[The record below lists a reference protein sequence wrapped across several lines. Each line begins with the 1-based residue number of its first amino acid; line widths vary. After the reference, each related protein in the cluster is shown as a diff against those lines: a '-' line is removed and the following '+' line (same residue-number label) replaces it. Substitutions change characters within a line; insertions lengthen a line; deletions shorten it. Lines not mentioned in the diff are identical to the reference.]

1 MIKKLFYTGCAA
13 ALLLTTACSS
23 EDIVPA
29 AEQESLVSFNVELP
43 AEINSRAY
51 SDGLTA
57 RKLIVA
63 VYDASGTE
71 LTALRQDDLTFDA
84 GTLTKPVT
92 MRLANSRTYKVVF
105 WVQAATAPYTFDT
118 TNHKVDVDYDA
129 TTHSTPIA
137 ANSDLYDAFFKCE
150 DVDVNGSITRTVEL
164 RRPFAQINIG
174 ATDYAAAAAAGWETD
189 KTSVHVDNVYST
201 LNLFD
206 GTVSGL
212 VSGGYTYTLAA
223 KPVVATDGRFPA
235 TGVDAE
241 YQSMVY
247 VLTRDEQSL
256 TDVEFKAQDG
266 AEVITRTYANVPVRR
281 NYRTNIYGNILT
293 EEANFTV
300 QIVPTFKAPDNNVEV
315 VEASTEADIVAAIAA
330 GAEVVQVNNDIQL
343 TAPLTINSDIRIVGA
358 GVGASGARSRAAAGE
373 VIITGEPIYIN
384 TANAYFEGVT
394 FKNGTT
400 GNQSA
405 LYATSN
411 TARNVTFVNCTFTN
425 AKWDALQLTDR
436 DIETVTFRNCY
447 FHNTEAGYRYI
458 HLELRNEINKYT
470 SNPNAKVEISDCV
483 FENVSSSYCSDSA
496 ITIAG
501 FALSNLDLRN
511 NVIKGE
517 GEVNTT
523 TFWICDLTSFSTL
536 LSGDALATAFA
547 KYVANGVSQINADTY
562 AIYNKAGL
570 YWFAQQVNNSGIHYA
585 FRDKTVLLTAD
596 IDLEDE
602 LWTPIGQT
610 GAGQFEGVFNGQGHT
625 IYNLNIQRGDFT
637 NGLPATGLFGWLN
650 SGIVKNLTIDGATVV
665 GNEFVGT
672 VVGYI
677 ENHTEGRGV
686 VDNCTVKNAT
696 VSGIYKGL
704 GGICEGD
711 KVGGAVGFINGNCA
725 VTNCTVINTNVDAV
739 RDAGQVLGCR
749 ISGGKVEGNTAT
761 NVTVTHNTTAPT
773 GYEDDGENI
782 TNGIIGREA

>member
-57 RKLIVA
+57 RKLTVA
-63 VYDASGTE
+63 VYDASDTE
-71 LTALRQDDLTFDA
+71 LTGLRQNLTFD
-84 GTLTKPVT
+84 GTSLTKQVT

-105 WVQAATAPYTFDT
+105 WVQAATAPYTFNT
-118 TNHKVDVDYDA
+118 TNHKVDVSYTA
-129 TTHSTPIA
+129 VT

-150 DVDVNGSITRTVEL
+150 DVDVSGSITRTVEL

-174 ATDYAAAAAAGWETD
+174 ATDYAAAAAAGWVTEQ
-189 KTSVHVDNVYST
+189 TSVHVDNVYST
-201 LNLFD
+201 LDLCT
-206 GTVSGL
+206 GTVSNA

-300 QIVPTFKAPDNNVEV
+300 QIVPNFKAPDNNVEV

-330 GAEVVQVNNDIQL
+330 GAEVVQINNNINL
-343 TAPLTINSDIRIVGA
+343 TAPLSINSDIRIVGA
-358 GVGASGARSRAAAGE
+358 GVGASAARSRAAAGE

-447 FHNTEAGYRYI
+447 FHNTEAGYRYL

-483 FENVSSSYCSDSA
+483 FENVSLSYCRDSA
-496 ITIAG
+496 ITMAG

-523 TFWICDLTSFSTL
+523 TFWICNLTAQSTL

-602 LWTPIGQT
+602 LWTPIGQI
-610 GAGQFEGVFNGQGHT
+610 GAGQFEGVFDGQGHT
-625 IYNLNIQRGDFT
+625 IYNLNIDRVDVT
-637 NGLPATGLFGWLN
+637 TDAPATGFFGWLN
-650 SGIVKNLTIDGATVV
+650 SGIVKNLNVDGATVKGNHCV
-665 GNEFVGT
+665 GVI
-672 VVGYI
+672 VGYV
-677 ENHTEGRGV
+677 EHLVEGRGIIE
-686 VDNCTVKNAT
+686 NCTVKKAT
-696 VSGIYKGL
+696 VSGIYKGV
-704 GGICEGD
+704 GGCEGD
-711 KVGGAVGFINGNCA
+711 KVGGIVGFINGNCA

-739 RDAGQVLGCR
+739 RDAGQVIGCGYSSCV
-749 ISGGKVEGNTAT
+749 ITDNTVS
-761 NVTVTHNTTAPT
+761 NVTVTNNASAP
-773 GYEDDGENI
+773 EDYGKNGQNI
-782 TNGIIGREA
+782 RNEIVGRYIQQ

>member
-1 MIKKLFYTGCAA
+1 MIKKLLYTGCAA
-13 ALLLTTACSS
+13 AMLLTTACSS

-43 AEINSRAY
+43 AEIQSRAY
-51 SDGLTA
+51 SDGVTA
-57 RKLIVA
+57 RNLTVA
-63 VYDASGTE
+63 VYDASDTE
-71 LTALRQDDLTFDA
+71 LTGLRQNLTFD
-84 GTLTKPVT
+84 GTSLTKQVT

-105 WVQAATAPYTFDT
+105 WVQAASAPYTFNT
-118 TNHKVDVDYDA
+118 TNHKVDVNYA
-129 TTHSTPIA
+129 AVT

-150 DVDVNGSITRTVEL
+150 DVDVNGSIARTVEL

-174 ATDYAAAAAAGWETD
+174 ATDYAAAAAAGWVTEQ
-189 KTSVHVDNVYST
+189 TSVHVDNVYST
-201 LNLFD
+201 LDVLD
-206 GTVSGL
+206 ATVSNA
-212 VSGGYTYTLAA
+212 VTGGYTYSLTA
-223 KPVVATDGRFPA
+223 KPSGETFPA

-247 VLTRDEQSL
+247 VLTRDDQTL
-256 TDVEFKAQDG
+256 TNVEFKAQDG

-293 EEANFTV
+293 EAANFTV
-300 QIVPTFKAPDNNVEV
+300 QIVPTFNEPANNVEV

-330 GAEVVQVNNDIQL
+330 GAEVVQINNDINL
-343 TAPLTINSDIRIVGA
+343 TAPLSINSDIRIVGA
-358 GVGASGARSRAAAGE
+358 GVGASAARSRAAAGE

-394 FKNGTT
+394 FNNGTT

-425 AKWDALQLTDR
+425 AKWDALQLTAK
-436 DIETVTFRNCY
+436 DIENVTFRNCY

-458 HLELRNEINKYT
+458 HLELRDGGYT

-562 AIYNKAGL
+562 AIYNKVGL
-570 YWFAQQVNNSGIHYA
+570 YWFAEQVNNSGIHYA

-596 IDLEDE
+596 IDLEND
-602 LWTPIGQT
+602 LWIPIGQT
-610 GAGQFEGVFNGQGHT
+610 GAGQFEGVFDGQGYT
-625 IYNLNIQRGDFT
+625 IYNLNIQRGDFVASSM
-637 NGLPATGLFGWLN
+637 PATGFFGWLN

-696 VSGIYKGL
+696 VSGVYNAGPNGYGL
-704 GGICEGD
+704 ACEGD

-761 NVTVTHNTTAPT
+761 NVTVTNNSSAPAD
-773 GYEDDGENI
+773 YEENGQNI

>member
-1 MIKKLFYTGCAA
+1 M
-13 ALLLTTACSS
+13 
-23 EDIVPA
+23 
-29 AEQESLVSFNVELP
+29 SFNVELP

-57 RKLIVA
+57 RKLTVA

-71 LTALRQDDLTFDA
+71 LTALRQDNLTFDA

-174 ATDYAAAAAAGWETD
+174 ATDYVAAANAGWVTEQ
-189 KTSVHVDNVYST
+189 TSVHVDNVYST
-201 LNLFD
+201 LDVLD
-206 GTVSGL
+206 ATVSNP
-212 VSGGYTYTLAA
+212 VTDGYTYTLTA
-223 KPVVATDGRFPA
+223 KPDESVDGRFPA

-300 QIVPTFKAPDNNVEV
+300 QIVPTFNEHANNV

-330 GAEVVQVNNDIQL
+330 GAEVVQINNDINL
-343 TAPLTINSDIRIVGA
+343 TAPLSINSDIRIVGA

-458 HLELRNEINKYT
+458 HLELRDGKAYT

-483 FENVSSSYCSDSA
+483 FENVSADYCHDSA

-517 GEVNTT
+517 GEVDIN
-523 TFWICDLTSFSTL
+523 TFWICNLTDQSTL

-570 YWFAQQVNNSGIHYA
+570 YWFAQQVNNSGIA
-585 FRDKTVLLTAD
+585 QSFDNKTVLLTAD
-596 IDLEDE
+596 IDLENE
-602 LWTPIGQT
+602 LWIPIGQT
-610 GAGQFEGVFNGQGHT
+610 GAGQFMGTFDGQGHT
-625 IYNLNIQRGDFT
+625 IYNLKIDREAVTTGA
-637 NGLPATGLFGWLN
+637 PATGFFGWLN
-650 SGIVKNLTIDGATVV
+650 SGIVKNLNVDGATVV
-665 GNEFVGT
+665 GNEFVGV

-677 ENHTEGRGV
+677 ENNIDANHGI

-696 VSGIYKGL
+696 VSGIYKGVS
-704 GGICEGD
+704 GICEGD

-761 NVTVTHNTTAPT
+761 NVTVTNNSSAPV
-773 GYEDDGENI
+773 GYAKNGQNI